1 MSPFSQYSII
11 MYSFRA
17 SLSNILKRY
26 KQPMPHLLIV
36 VSDDIRMIEL
46 LEDVD
51 LADDLL
57 SLSITHTAVVELFP
71 DEDLSIRL
79 SLNPIHRSETA

>member
-1 MSPFSQYSII
+1 
-11 MYSFRA
+11 
-17 SLSNILKRY
+17 
-26 KQPMPHLLIV
+26 MPHLLIV

-57 SLSITHTAVVELFP
+57 SLSITHPAVVKLFP
-71 DEDLSIRL
+71 DEDLAIGL